1 MKKINKILL
10 GLMSFTLFLVVVTPL
25 IYSQTSLRSLAD
37 DSISILNSSDEPLL
51 SDDAQTENGKQQIQ
65 KNQELLKEK
74 RNQAEFVKKE
84 VEEAVEEKKKMEVLL
99 QLKEKEAEVVKQ
111 ELKLITE
118 EAKSKNDLL
127 LQAKAKELSGQFRQL
142 EEEARI
148 QQEKLKIAD
157 AKSQFVQL
165 KAQEQEAE
173 LQALRKDIYAM
184 RISDN
189 KQRGFLERS
198 TRAGIIVIFSLVLFL
213 VFRLGLRW
221 LAKILSKENSLRED
235 SVTLRVKTLIKLFN
249 WLGGLLIVII
259 AAYMLLENYGFEV
272 APLLA
277 GAGIAGLA
285 FGFGGQY
292 LIRDI
297 INGLFILIEDQYRI
311 NDVIKIG
318 DLAGL
323 VEDINLRITTLRDLE
338 GRVIIIPNGEIKAV
352 INFTKGYAQA
362 LFDVGVAYKENVDQ
376 VISVIK
382 DIGKD
387 LRKDPYFSRLILDEL
402 EMFGVDSFANS
413 AVIIK
418 FRIKTLPIK
427 QWEIMREFNRRLKNR
442 FDELGIEIPFP
453 HQTLYWGTGKE
464 NDWMRNLSEKKG

>member
-1 MKKINKILL
+1 MKKIKTILL
-10 GLMSFTLFLVVVTPL
+10 SLLNFSLLIIIVNPLVYP
-25 IYSQTSLRSLAD
+25 QTSLGSKVSDLISEV
-37 DSISILNSSDEPLL
+37 DSPETILKSNEDQAGSS
-51 SDDAQTENGKQQIQ
+51 KQQIQ
-65 KNQELLKEK
+65 KSQDLLKEK
-74 RNQAEFVKKE
+74 KTQTESAKKE
-84 VEEAVEEKKKMEVLL
+84 AEKAAEEKKKIEVSV
-99 QLKEKEAEVVKQ
+99 QLKEKEADVLKQ

-118 EAKSKNDLL
+118 EAKIKNDPA
-127 LQAKAKELSGQFRQL
+127 LQAKAKELSGQSRQL

-165 KAQEQEAE
+165 KVQEQEAE
-173 LQALRKDIYAM
+173 LQALRKDIYEM

-189 KQRGFLERS
+189 KQRGLLERS
-198 TRAGIIVIFSLVLFL
+198 SRAGIIVIFSLVLFL
-213 VFRLGLRW
+213 IFRLGLRW

-259 AAYMLLENYGFEV
+259 AVYMVLENYGFQV

-311 NDVIKIG
+311 NDVVKIG

-362 LFDVGVAYKENVDQ
+362 LFDVGVAYKENVDR

-382 DIGKD
+382 DI
-387 LRKDPYFSRLILDEL
+387 
-402 EMFGVDSFANS
+402 
-413 AVIIK
+413 
-418 FRIKTLPIK
+418 
-427 QWEIMREFNRRLKNR
+427 
-442 FDELGIEIPFP
+442 
-453 HQTLYWGTGKE
+453 
-464 NDWMRNLSEKKG
+464 